1 MLGVTYYHQTI
12 RKYVAVFGTL
22 FNDLNIERTNAS
34 GTVIEKVK
42 IPLAYGPKQK
52 WLLAMSDTTASR
64 KVTATRSP
72 RMGFALTSVDYD
84 SVRKLNT
91 VGKNW
96 AANSSL
102 STTTTLLSQF
112 NPVPYNFAFDLFI
125 LVKNAEDGTQILE
138 QILPYFTPEFTV
150 TVNTIPDMGI
160 KADIPVVLNSSSVAD
175 EYEGDLATRR
185 TITWTLSFTLKGY
198 IYPDIK
204 SSSIIKTIEVN
215 FRIPAT
221 AVTTSD
227 LSNYILM
234 ESGSASA
241 PVYIQTDGLLIAGGG
256 IMFDG
261 DLVAGGTVL
270 NEDDG
275 GIYLDGLETAGG
287 RIVTDGLA
295 YRGYLYT
302 EDGNQIT
309 AENGNLYIGD
319 DYEDVIATSVTILLE
334 DQDGAILTEDFA
346 VGSSDNAGVILLE
359 STVIEIRGGSVQLED
374 MDGRIIT
381 ENIQIQTDGT
391 TRIINEREDDGI
403 ADATIKT
410 RYTVEPSPSTATAND
425 DYGFSETFEFFQDGR
440 ENDPAT
446 GDDYT

>member
-34 GTVIEKVK
+34 GTVTEKVK

-160 KADIPVVLNSSSVAD
+160 KADIPIVLNSSSVAD

-204 SSSIIKTIEVN
+204 SSSIIKTVEVN

-319 DYEDVIATSVTILLE
+319 DYEDVTTTSVTILLE

-346 VGSSDNAGVILLE
+346 VGSSDNAGIILLE
-359 STVIEIRGGSVQLED
+359 STLIEINGGSVQLED